1 MNQCLFCN
9 RNRKY
14 FLEENG
20 FDVSDMYFYEDQ
32 DFSISADLSPLVIG
46 HLLVIPTKHFS
57 SFGEIVSNNILKR
70 MQEKLVQILGTDD
83 LLIFEHGAVIEGQ
96 GGASIDH
103 AHLHVMPKPK
113 NMTIDSIDKYITQ
126 SGHITSSKVSAPHE
140 VLHRFYLKKQPYIY
154 YELQNEKYAYPVGT
168 IPHQFL
174 RMMLQ
179 PYCQLSYNWRTTYQT
194 EECKNNV
201 KKTIEYVKSKQI

>member
-1 MNQCLFCN
+1 MDQCLFCD
-9 RNRKY
+9 RNRKH
-14 FLEENG
+14 FLEKNG
-20 FDVSDMYFYEDQ
+20 FDVSEMYFYEDQ
-32 DFSISADLSPLVIG
+32 DFSISSDMSPLVTG
-46 HLLVIPTKHFS
+46 HLLVIPTRHFS
-57 SFGEIVSNNILKR
+57 SFGEIVSADILNR
-70 MQEKLVQILGTDD
+70 IHDKLVRILGSND
-83 LLIFEHGAVIEGQ
+83 LLLFEHGAVIDGQ

-103 AHLHVMPKPK
+103 AHLHAMPKPK
-113 NMTIDSIDKYITQ
+113 TMTIDFIDKYIVQ
-126 SGHITSSKVSAPHE
+126 SGHIASSKVPAPHE
-140 VLHRFYLKKQPYIY
+140 VLHEFCLEKQPYIY